1 MLQKLLKLVC
11 ANNAQFTLL
20 TPLPLIDGNTTR
32 LFMHQSRIVITGL
45 GLTSPNGNSLEEYRK
60 NLLDGVAG
68 IQTIDMR
75 YMGKV
80 PAGVC
85 NFDPKKH
92 QKRKELRVGTRA
104 GSIAIYSARE
114 AVANSGLDFEN
125 FDKSRIG
132 VYVGTTEHGNV
143 ETENEVYNISKFD
156 YDTRFWTHHHNP
168 RTVANNPA
176 GEITINMGI
185 TGPHY
190 TIGAAC
196 AAGNAGL
203 VQALQMLRLGEV
215 DVALAGGVSESIQ
228 SFGIFA
234 GFKSQGALGTHET
247 DVNKTSRPFDK
258 SRNGIVVS
266 EGGCIYV
273 LERLKD
279 AQARGANI
287 IAEIV
292 GYCINSDASDYVLP
306 NPERQA
312 ECMTKALKVAGMK
325 PEDVDIVNTHA
336 TSTPMGDIQEIKAI
350 KEIFGNSPT
359 TYVNNTKSFIGHCM
373 GAAGAL
379 ELAGNLPSFD
389 DNIIHPTIN
398 VEELDEECAMPNLV
412 INEPRKVDAVKVILN
427 NSFGMLGINSALIVK
442 KFED

>member
-1 MLQKLLKLVC
+1 
-11 ANNAQFTLL
+11 
-20 TPLPLIDGNTTR
+20 
-32 LFMHQSRIVITGL
+32 MHKSRIVITGV
-45 GLTSPNGNSLEEYRK
+45 GLTAPNGNTLEEYRK

-68 IQTIDMR
+68 VQIIDMR

-85 NFDPKKH
+85 NFDPK
-92 QKRKELRVGTRA
+92 QYQSRKELRVGTRA
-104 GSIAIYSARE
+104 GSIAIYAAHE
-114 AVANSGLDFEN
+114 AVNNCGLDFEN
-125 FDKSRIG
+125 FNKSRIG

-143 ETENEVYNISKFD
+143 ETENEVYNISQFD

-215 DVALAGGVSESIQ
+215 DFALAGGVSESIQ

-234 GFKSQGALGTHET
+234 GFKSQGALGTHES
-247 DVNKTSRPFDK
+247 DPNKTSRPFDK

-266 EGGCIYV
+266 EGGCIYT
-273 LERLKD
+273 LERLED
-279 AQARGANI
+279 AQARSANI

-292 GYCINSDASDYVLP
+292 GYRINSDAGDYVLP
-306 NPERQA
+306 DPVRQA
-312 ECMTKALKVAGMK
+312 ECMRAALSVAGMQ

-336 TSTPMGDIQEIKAI
+336 TSTPMGDIQECKAI
-350 KEIFGNSPT
+350 NEVFGDSPT
-359 TYVNNTKSFIGHCM
+359 TYINNTKSFIGHCM

-379 ELAGNLPSFD
+379 ELAGNLPSFKD
-389 DNIIHPTIN
+389 HIIHPTIN
-398 VEELDEECAMPNLV
+398 IEELDPECAMPNLV
-412 INEPRKVDAVKVILN
+412 INEPRKVDEVKVILN

-442 KFED
+442 KFEH

>member
-1 MLQKLLKLVC
+1 
-11 ANNAQFTLL
+11 
-20 TPLPLIDGNTTR
+20 
-32 LFMHQSRIVITGL
+32 MHKSRIVITGV
-45 GLTSPNGNSLEEYRK
+45 GLTSPNGNTLEEYRK
-60 NLLDGVAG
+60 NLLAGVAG
-68 IQTIDMR
+68 VQIIDMR

-85 NFDPKKH
+85 DFDPKKY
-92 QKRKELRVGTRA
+92 QTRKELRVGTRA
-104 GSIAIYSARE
+104 GSIAVYSAHE
-114 AVANSGLDFEN
+114 AINDSGLDFEN

-203 VQALQMLRLGEV
+203 IQALQMLRLGEV

-234 GFKSQGALGTHET
+234 GFKSQGALGSHET

-258 SRNGIVVS
+258 TRNGIVVS
-266 EGGCIYV
+266 EGGAIYV
-273 LERLKD
+273 LERLDD
-279 AQARGANI
+279 ALARGANI
-287 IAEIV
+287 VAEIV
-292 GYCINSDASDYVLP
+292 GYRINSDAGDYVLP
-306 NPERQA
+306 DPVRQS
-312 ECMTKALKVAGMK
+312 ECMRAALKVAGMQ
-325 PEDVDIVNTHA
+325 PEDVDLVNTHA
-336 TSTPMGDIQEIKAI
+336 TSTPMGDIQECKAI
-350 KEIFGNSPT
+350 REVFGDSPT
-359 TYVNNTKSFIGHCM
+359 TYVNNTKSYIGHCM

-379 ELAGNLPSFD
+379 ELAGNLPSFK

-398 VEELDEECAMPNLV
+398 VDDLDPECAVPNLV
-412 INEPRKVDAVKVILN
+412 INEPLKVDEVKVILN

-442 KFED
+442 KYED